1 MFRFHHFFWS
11 VLVGG
16 TAQTFAKLMGGGGFK
31 AWGVDGWVGGE
42 KGLVIGWVGGIRQT
56 WMRLLRDILGRTFV
70 LMLSA
75 DALWSAVAS
84 VTRAFV

>member
-1 MFRFHHFFWS
+1 M
-11 VLVGG
+11 VGG

-31 AWGVDGWVGGE
+31 AWGVDGWREGVGYWMG
-42 KGLVIGWVGGIRQT
+42 GWDQTDLDGI
-56 WMRLLRDILGRTFV
+56 RLLRDILGRTFV